1 MASSQITR
9 FFVDAF
15 ASALELGIA
24 TPEDVLK
31 HATPAVLSQALPRP
45 IWARLIAACLAAP
58 RTDAKLVVDTIG
70 VPDLCEHVPAPI
82 LWGCLAE
89 IAQRALGKSLL
100 AMAPA
105 PSPAVP
111 EKIERAPSEK
121 LAQGTSPGVP
131 VAAAPIAPVS
141 STGSQPVAAHV
152 PTHVPTRAQTEPP
165 APLGELPPVGSRAPT
180 GGKPSGPP
188 QRPSGAIPAVSTSA
202 PTPPSGGNG
211 LRTTQA
217 GASTR
222 RPQAAA
228 APAVSVP
235 EGGRERKGPRTAPPS
250 GRRTVTTN
258 SDFELDTDVNEWKQG
273 QQTVSKPEALVVE
286 DDLVDWAQSEDTST
300 GGVDLERKR

>member
-1 MASSQITR
+1 MASSSITR

-31 HATPAVLSQALPRP
+31 HATPDVLSRHLPRP
-45 IWARLIAACLAAP
+45 IWTRLLAACLAAP

-82 LWGCLAE
+82 LWACLAE
-89 IAQRALGKSLL
+89 VAQRALGKSAL

-105 PSPAVP
+105 PAP
-111 EKIERAPSEK
+111 ERTERPDRAPSEK
-121 LAQGTSPGVP
+121 LAQGTSPGVAAVP
-131 VAAAPIAPVS
+131 VAAIA
-141 STGSQPVAAHV
+141 STGSQPIA
-152 PTHVPTRAQTEPP
+152 THAPLRAQTEPP

-180 GGKPSGPP
+180 AKPGSGPP
-188 QRPSGAIPAVSTSA
+188 QRPSGAIPAVSTTA
-202 PTPPSGGNG
+202 PAAGGNG

-228 APAVSVP
+228 APSVSVP
-235 EGGRERKGPRTAPPS
+235 ADNAGGRERKGPRTAPPS
-250 GRRTVTTN
+250 GRRGVTTS
-258 SDFELDTDVNEWKQG
+258 SDFELDTDVNEWKQ
-273 QQTVSKPEALVVE
+273 QPSVVAAKPEAVVVD
-286 DDLVDWAQSEDTST
+286 DDLVDWGVSEETAT